1 MGDPFSD
8 TKSNL
13 KAWLKA
19 SVKHF
24 RDLREA
30 FTRETKGLID
40 EAREEYEK
48 NKTKPDKEV
57 SDQEPDNPI

>member
-1 MGDPFSD
+1 MDDPFSD

-24 RDLREA
+24 RDLKEA
-30 FTRETKGLID
+30 LVRETKGIVD
-40 EAREEYEK
+40 EVRQEYEK
-48 NKTKPDKEV
+48 NKQKPGPE
-57 SDQEPDNPI
+57 